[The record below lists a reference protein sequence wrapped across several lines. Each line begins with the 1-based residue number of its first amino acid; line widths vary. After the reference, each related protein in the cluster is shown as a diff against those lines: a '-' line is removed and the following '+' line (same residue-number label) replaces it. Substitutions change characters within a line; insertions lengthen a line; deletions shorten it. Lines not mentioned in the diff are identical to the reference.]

1 MYDEW
6 PPLWGGLFV
15 QGLEYAL
22 GVFLLPLISRNL
34 PILSGVG
41 IVWASCEAQSIVVL
55 DLRLRNVYA
64 EMQQVFLIKVLLKTV
79 A

>member
-41 IVWASCEAQSIVVL
+41 IVRPSCEALFIVVL
-55 DLRLRNVYA
+55 EFKASEWLCRDA
-64 EMQQVFLIKVLLKTV
+64 ASFLSKVLLKTF